1 MRHGVAPLQFLNCG
15 NQQKEDDEMKLNIR
29 KDASQRK
36 KIMKSIISSI
46 CWILDKALNIFFSIM
61 GIGATMCLLSPEYT
75 RTLYEC
81 DHKIKQV
88 IGSVLSVS
96 LVFSLVLFILKLLH
110 LQIIEE

>member
-1 MRHGVAPLQFLNCG
+1 
-15 NQQKEDDEMKLNIR
+15 MKLKNR
-29 KDASQRK
+29 KEILDKNKAV
-36 KIMKSIISSI
+36 KSIISSI
-46 CWILDKALNIFFSIM
+46 CWILDKALNIFFSTM

-96 LVFSLVLFILKLLH
+96 LVFSLVLFILKLFNSNYRL
-110 LQIIEE
+110 